1 VTENPETRSGGG
13 EPDSSKGAAGGR
25 LGTSDDQ
32 QTGFCGSPR
41 AKLDERGRLKM
52 PAEFKAFIERKYG
65 EDFNEFYITSREGLD
80 AEIYPLPE
88 WQKLWSKV
96 MKMPPSH
103 PARRDLVAR
112 YTLYGA
118 NAEMDPQGR
127 LLLPEE
133 LRSAGMV
140 NEDVTVMGED
150 NMLRMT
156 VLSQLKEKVHG
167 KPMIDE
173 NMDAL
178 AGFGL

>member
-1 VTENPETRSGGG
+1 MPDDPQAGNAG
-13 EPDSSKGAAGGR
+13 EPEHSTKIDTGAAPCW
-25 LGTSDDQ
+25 DDLQ
-32 QTGFCGSPR
+32 VGFCGSPR

-65 EDFNEFYITSREGLD
+65 KDFNEFYITSREGLD

-88 WQKLWSKV
+88 WQQLWGKV
-96 MKMPPSH
+96 MNVPPSNM
-103 PARRDLVAR
+103 ARQDLVAR

-118 NAEMDPQGR
+118 KAEMDPQGR
-127 LLLPEE
+127 MLLPEE

-140 NEDVTVMGED
+140 NEDVSVMGEG
-150 NMLRMT
+150 NLLRVT
-156 VLSQLKEKVHG
+156 ALSRLKEKVQG
-167 KPMIDE
+167 KPMPPQ